1 MYQIKLLN
9 KISKS
14 GLQTFD
20 SSKFSYGEDVA
31 SPDGILVRSAD
42 MLNAAFGKNLLCI
55 GRAGAGVNNI
65 PVDRCSEEGIV
76 VFNTPGANANAVK
89 EMAVCALLLAS
100 RKVVDAVNWVSSVAD
115 QGDEIPKL
123 VEKNKSKFAGP
134 ELKGKTLGVIGL
146 GAVGAQ
152 LANTAVSLG
161 MDVYGYDPFLT
172 VDAAWRLSRSVRH
185 AKSEKELYE
194 KCDYISVHIPY
205 NKDTKGQFNASV
217 FAEMKDGV
225 RIINLARGEL
235 FNNADLVAALESG
248 KIACYV
254 TDFPNSDVIK
264 APNTVCIPHLAAST
278 PESEENCA
286 VMAVKEISDYID
298 RGIIKNS
305 VNFPDMDPVVGEGSA
320 LLVLHR
326 NIPNMIANVTQ
337 AFSSLGINIES
348 LTNKSKKDYA
358 ATVAQIVDGE
368 IPESVCER
376 LSGIEGIIRV
386 RVLK

>member
-14 GLQTFD
+14 GLATFD

-42 MLNAAFGKNLLCI
+42 MQEAVFDKNLLCI

-100 RKVVDAVNWVSSVAD
+100 RKVVDSINWVNSVAD

-134 ELKGKTLGVIGL
+134 EIKGKTLGVIGL
-146 GAVGAQ
+146 GAIGAQ

-185 AKSEKELYE
+185 ATSEKELYE

-225 RIINLARGEL
+225 RILNLARGEL

-254 TDFPNSDVIK
+254 TDFPNADVLK
-264 APNTVCIPHLAAST
+264 APNTVCIPHLSAST

-286 VMAVKEISDYID
+286 VMAVKEVSDYIEY
-298 RGIIKNS
+298 GIIKNS
-305 VNFPDMDPVVGEGSA
+305 VNFPDMDPTFAGGSA
-320 LLVLHR
+320 LLVLHK

-358 ATVAQIVDGE
+358 ATVAQIIGE

-386 RVLK
+386 RILK

>member
-9 KISKS
+9 KISKT
-14 GLQTFD
+14 GLATFD
-20 SSKFSYGEDVA
+20 GAKFAYGDDVA

-42 MLNAAFGKNLLCI
+42 MQEAVFEKNLLCI

-100 RKVVDAVNWVSSVAD
+100 RKVVDAINWVSSVAD

-146 GAVGAQ
+146 GAIGAQ

-185 AKSEKELYE
+185 ATSEKELYE

-225 RIINLARGEL
+225 RLINLARGEL
-235 FNNADLVAALESG
+235 FNTGDLVSALESG
-248 KIACYV
+248 KIASYV
-254 TDFPNSDVIK
+254 TDFPNAAVIK
-264 APNTVCIPHLAAST
+264 APNTVCIPHLSAST

-286 VMAVKEISDYID
+286 VMAVKEISDYIEHGVI
-298 RGIIKNS
+298 RNS
-305 VNFPDMDPVVGEGSA
+305 VNFPDMDPAAGDGSA
-320 LLVLHR
+320 LLVLHK

-358 ATVAQIVDGE
+358 ATVVHINGE
-368 IPESVCER
+368 IPESVCEK
-376 LSGIEGIIRV
+376 LAGIEGIIRL
-386 RVLK
+386 RILK

>member
-9 KISKS
+9 KISKT
-14 GLQTFD
+14 GLATFD
-20 SSKFSYGEDVA
+20 ASKFSFGEDVA

-42 MLNAAFGKNLLCI
+42 MQEAVFEKNLLCI

-100 RKVVDAVNWVSSVAD
+100 RKVVDSINWVSSIAD

-172 VDAAWRLSRSVRH
+172 VDAAWRLSRSVHH
-185 AKSEKELYE
+185 ATAEKELYE

-225 RIINLARGEL
+225 RVINLARGEL

-248 KIACYV
+248 KIASYV
-254 TDFPNSDVIK
+254 TDFPNADVIK
-264 APNTVCIPHLAAST
+264 APNTVCIPHLSAST

-286 VMAVKEISDYID
+286 VMAVKEVSDYIE

-305 VNFPDMDPVVGEGSA
+305 VNFPDMDPTYDTGSA

-358 ATVAQIVDGE
+358 ATVAQINGD
-368 IPESVCER
+368 IPDSVCER
-376 LSGIEGIIRV
+376 LSGIEGIIRL
-386 RVLK
+386 RILT

>member
-9 KISKS
+9 KISKT
-14 GLQTFD
+14 GLATFD
-20 SSKFSYGEDVA
+20 ASKFAYGDDVA

-42 MLNAAFGKNLLCI
+42 MQEAVFEKNLLCI

-100 RKVVDAVNWVSSVAD
+100 RKVVDAINWVGTVAD

-146 GAVGAQ
+146 GAIGAQ

-172 VDAAWRLSRSVRH
+172 VDAAWRLSRSVHH
-185 AKSEKELYE
+185 ATTEKELYE

-225 RIINLARGEL
+225 RLINLARGEL
-235 FNNADLVAALESG
+235 FNTADLVAALESG
-248 KIACYV
+248 KVAAYV
-254 TDFPNSDVIK
+254 TDFPNADVIK
-264 APNTVCIPHLAAST
+264 APNTVCIPHLSAST

-286 VMAVKEISDYID
+286 VMAVKEISDYIE
-298 RGIIKNS
+298 RGIIRNS
-305 VNFPDMDPVVGEGSA
+305 VNFPDMDPSYDAGSA
-320 LLVLHR
+320 LLVLHK

-358 ATVAQIVDGE
+358 ATVAQINGE

-376 LSGIEGIIRV
+376 LSGIEGIIRL
-386 RVLK
+386 RILK

>member
-14 GLQTFD
+14 GLATFD

-42 MLNAAFGKNLLCI
+42 MQEAVFDKNLLCI

-100 RKVVDAVNWVSSVAD
+100 RKIVDSINWVNSVAD

-134 ELKGKTLGVIGL
+134 EIKGKTLGVIGL
-146 GAVGAQ
+146 GAIGAQ

-185 AKSEKELYE
+185 ATSEKELYE

-225 RIINLARGEL
+225 RILNLARGEL

-254 TDFPNSDVIK
+254 TDFPNADVLK
-264 APNTVCIPHLAAST
+264 APNTVCIPHLSAST

-286 VMAVKEISDYID
+286 VMAVKEVSDYIEY
-298 RGIIKNS
+298 GIIKNS
-305 VNFPDMDPVVGEGSA
+305 VNFPDMDPTFAGGSA
-320 LLVLHR
+320 LLVLHK

-358 ATVAQIVDGE
+358 ATVAQIIGE

-376 LSGIEGIIRV
+376 LAGIEGIIRL
-386 RVLK
+386 RILK